1 MNRFKLFSYLYSKAE
16 EDLPKPPNFYRDIV
30 GSDKLRLLSNCVGT
44 L

>member
-1 MNRFKLFSYLYSKAE
+1 MYKIFFTIFVIAE

-30 GSDKLRLLSNCVGT
+30 GSDKVSLLRYCVGT